1 MPMSAYVI
9 FFVDEISDE
18 ERLAVY
24 RAAAHPTVSES
35 GGRIIVAYGQHEV
48 VEGDP
53 MVGVVMVEFSSYQS
67 AYDWYHSPRYTEA
80 AAIRKSG
87 SKCRVVIVNGRA

>member
-1 MPMSAYVI
+1 MSAYVI

-18 ERLAVY
+18 DRLATY
-24 RAAAHPTVSES
+24 RAAAHPTVRES
-35 GGRIIVAYGQHEV
+35 GGRVIVGYDKHEV

-53 MVGVVMVEFSSYQS
+53 MVGVVMIEFPTYEAAQ
-67 AYDWYHSPRYTEA
+67 AWYHSPRYTEA

-87 SKCRVVIVNGRA
+87 SKCRAVIVNGRA